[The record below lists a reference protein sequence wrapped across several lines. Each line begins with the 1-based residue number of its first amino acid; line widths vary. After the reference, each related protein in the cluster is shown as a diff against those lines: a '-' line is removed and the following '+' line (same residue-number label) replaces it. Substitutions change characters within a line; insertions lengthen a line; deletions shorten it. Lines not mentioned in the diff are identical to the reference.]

1 MSLIEYEGRQIE
13 LPNEITSDD
22 EKLLEVLL
30 PYFPELSQATIERK
44 AGQPIKIIKQAKTK
58 GVEESQKEL
67 SVLHNN
73 SVFQCQIKTHQILS
87 PTPLLPLS
95 YSPPLPISHSP
106 LSSLMAAPEE
116 PNQAVQLTWVLQC
129 NSINGYVTPLTLAS
143 RTQEISQAIARGE
156 EELQRFKATLKKLQ
170 LAPAAVHPQIP
181 LNF

>member
-13 LPNEITSDD
+13 LPNEITSND

-30 PYFPELSQATIERK
+30 PYFPELSEATIERK

-67 SVLHNN
+67 SVLHKN
-73 SVFQCQIKTHQILS
+73 SVFQCQMKTHQILP
-87 PTPLLPLS
+87 PTPLL
-95 YSPPLPISHSP
+95 P

-116 PNQAVQLTWVLQC
+116 PNQAVQLTWALQC
-129 NSINGYVTPLTLAS
+129 ESINGYVTPLTLAS

-156 EELQRFKATLKKLQ
+156 QELQRFKATLKQLQ
-170 LAPAAVHPQIP
+170 LAPAIAHPQIP